1 MINYRKLVK
10 YLPSGI
16 DKLMIMPVILFV
28 IKSCEVPC
36 FFTIHAATL
45 AFNEMCDIAHQ
56 WS

>member
-28 IKSCEVPC
+28 IKSCEAPC

-45 AFNEMCDIAHQ
+45 AFNEMYDIAHQ
-56 WS
+56 